1 METVTLNVSGM
12 TCGGCVRHA
21 EKALRAVAGVAAVTI
36 DLAQGTA
43 TVEGEASQDAL
54 AASVADAGYQLVG
67 LA

>member
-1 METVTLNVSGM
+1 MSTQTYRITGM

-54 AASVADAGYQLVG
+54 AASVAEAGYQLVG